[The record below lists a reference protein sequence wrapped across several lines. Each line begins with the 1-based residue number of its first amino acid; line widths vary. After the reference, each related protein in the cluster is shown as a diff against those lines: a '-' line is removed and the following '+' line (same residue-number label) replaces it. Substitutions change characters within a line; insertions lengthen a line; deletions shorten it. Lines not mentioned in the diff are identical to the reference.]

1 MKIPV
6 SGGTQVSAQPI
17 MQQHTPITGIG
28 RMGQAISNGMD
39 QYQEKQRKEEA
50 QQKAIALY
58 HDQVAAQEGQLK
70 VDDVLTSEMTE
81 QVVLLKND
89 VANGAISANDAN
101 KKLNEWSD
109 QRYKQLEPDLPLHA
123 REQYQNYW
131 KQNIQQQSSS
141 MMPLQLR
148 ADAQKGLTLAEQ
160 AFGIATRYDEA
171 KGAEYLD
178 LYLEKANIPENT
190 KSDLR
195 YKYKQTR
202 NLMAIDERMTNAIDS
217 KDTAVLDQLLTDMD
231 KGGFGYLDGP
241 TLQQKRAQVL
251 SRKDALNKQIEI
263 EENKRLQLAGKAFN
277 DFKSQV
283 FTGYELSDD
292 LINNVRGA
300 VRGTEHEQE
309 FEFYV
314 QQSANIQ
321 SFKHLSTP
329 DQQRLIN
336 QQRERMAKGQ
346 HADPVA
352 EEKLLSAYESVHQDK
367 LNTIK
372 ENPSQAVREAGLNI
386 HSLPAGEMH
395 MNPKSWAAK
404 AVENGV
410 SQASLKDSNVKL
422 LPIPAEDL
430 PDAKKAFNEAGV
442 QGKLAIISNLISES
456 KGVKNGA
463 AIWGSALGQL
473 GGGDLSYIVA
483 GVAHMNGY
491 KSDKG
496 EDVATAILSGTQAL
510 KNKSL
515 IFPKDDLLQQEF
527 SKYVGNTVS
536 GNTANMT
543 FASFK
548 ALYAHI
554 AERDGYTH
562 KDKDDISKSIAKTA
576 LSLATG
582 GVYEQDLKYGNQKAW
597 KVSKPYGMA
606 DERFESH
613 LQKGYA
619 TISQNTGISVSEL
632 KTLRLRQ
639 SEKRSS
645 KGEIQYDLVNEHG
658 KPLAT
663 KGVQWRINL
672 SGVTK

>member
-6 SGGTQVSAQPI
+6 SGGTQVGAQPI
-17 MQQHTPITGIG
+17 MQQHTPMTGLSEIG
-28 RMGQAISNGMD
+28 RTVDAIQNQRD
-39 QYQEKQRKEEA
+39 EKQRKEEA

-58 HDQVAAQEGQLK
+58 HDQISAQEGQLK
-70 VDDVLTSEMTE
+70 VDDVLTTEMSE
-81 QVVLLKND
+81 QVTLLKND
-89 VANGAISANDAN
+89 VANGAMSADDAN

-109 QRYKQLEPDLPLHA
+109 QRYKQLETDLPLHA
-123 REQYQNYW
+123 REQYQNHW
-131 KQNIQQQSSS
+131 KRNVQQQSTS
-141 MMPLQLR
+141 MLPLQLR

-202 NLMAIDERMTNAIDS
+202 NIMSIDERMTNAIDS

-251 SRKDALNKQIEI
+251 SRKDALNKQIEV
-263 EENKRLQLAGKAFN
+263 EETKRVQLAGKAFN

-292 LINNVRGA
+292 LIGSVRGA
-300 VRGTEHEQE
+300 VAGTEHEQE

-314 QQSANIQ
+314 QQSSNIQ
-321 SFKHLSTP
+321 SFKRMSTS
-329 DQQRLIN
+329 DQKRLIN
-336 QQRERMAKGQ
+336 QQRERMANGQ

-352 EEKLLSAYESVHQDK
+352 EEKLLSVYESVHQDK

-386 HSLPAGEMH
+386 HTLPAGEMH

-430 PDAKKAFNEAGV
+430 PDAKQAFNEADV
-442 QGKLAIISNLISES
+442 QGKLAIISNLIGES
-456 KGVKNGA
+456 KGVKNGS
-463 AIWGSALGQL
+463 AIWRSALGQL
-473 GGGDLSYIVA
+473 GGDNLAYVMA
-483 GVAHMNGY
+483 GVAQMNGY
-491 KSDKG
+491 RSDKG
-496 EDVATAILSGTQAL
+496 EDVATAILSGTQVL
-510 KNKSL
+510 KSKGL
-515 IFPKDDLLQQEF
+515 IFPKDELLQQEF
-527 SKYVGNTVS
+527 QKYVGSSVN
-536 GNTANMT
+536 GNTQQMT
-543 FASFK
+543 LDAFK

-554 AERDGYTH
+554 AQRDGYLH
-562 KDKDDISKSIAKTA
+562 KDRDDISKSIAKTA

-582 GVYEQDLKYGNQKAW
+582 GVYEQDVKYGNQKAW

-619 TISQNTGISVSEL
+619 TISQNTGISVAEL
-632 KTLRLRQ
+632 ETLRLR
-639 SEKRSS
+639 RSDRLS
-645 KGEIQYDLVNEHG
+645 PKGEIQYDLVNEHG
-658 KPLAT
+658 NPLVVGGA
-663 KGVQWRINL
+663 QWRINL

>member
-123 REQYQNYW
+123 RQQYQNHW

-171 KGAEYLD
+171 KGAEFLD
-178 LYLEKANIPENT
+178 LHLEKANIPENT

-202 NLMAIDERMTNAIDS
+202 NLMSIDERMTNAMDS
-217 KDTAVLDQLLTDMD
+217 KDITDLDQLLAEI
-231 KGGFGYLDGP
+231 KQGGFGYLDGP
-241 TLQQKRAQVL
+241 TLQRKTGEIL
-251 SRKDALNKQIEI
+251 SRKNAINTYLETQ
-263 EENKRLQLAGKAFN
+263 ENKRVQLAGKALN

-283 FTGYELSDD
+283 FTSYALSDD
-292 LINNVRGA
+292 LINKVRDD
-300 VRGTEHEQE
+300 VKGTEYEQE

-314 QQSANIQ
+314 HHSGKIQ
-321 SFKHLSTP
+321 TFKDMKTS
-329 DQQRLIN
+329 DQQRFIN
-336 QQRERMAKGQ
+336 QQREILAKGE
-346 HADPVA
+346 HVDPKTA
-352 EEKLLSAYESVHQDK
+352 TELLKIYESVHQDK

-456 KGVKNGA
+456 KGVKNGS

-473 GGGDLSYIVA
+473 AGGNQAYIMA

-536 GNTANMT
+536 GNIANMT

-562 KDKDDISKSIAKTA
+562 KDNDDISKSIAKTA

-619 TISQNTGISVSEL
+619 TISQNTGISVAEL
-632 KTLRLRQ
+632 ETLRLR
-639 SEKRSS
+639 RSDRLS
-645 KGEIQYDLVNEHG
+645 PKGEIQYDLVNEHG
-658 KPLAT
+658 KPLVVGGA
-663 KGVQWRINL
+663 QWRINL

>member
-6 SGGTQVSAQPI
+6 SGGTQVGAQPI
-17 MQQHTPITGIG
+17 MQQHTPMTGLSEIG
-28 RMGQAISNGMD
+28 RTVDAIQNQRD
-39 QYQEKQRKEEA
+39 EKQRKEEA

-58 HDQVAAQEGQLK
+58 HDQISAQEGQLK
-70 VDDVLTSEMTE
+70 VDDVLTTEMSE
-81 QVVLLKND
+81 QVTLLKND
-89 VANGAISANDAN
+89 VANGAMSADDAN

-109 QRYKQLEPDLPLHA
+109 QRYKQLETDLPLHA
-123 REQYQNYW
+123 REQYQNHW
-131 KQNIQQQSSS
+131 KRNVQQQSTS
-141 MMPLQLR
+141 MLPLQLR

-202 NLMAIDERMTNAIDS
+202 NIMSIDERMTNAIDS

-251 SRKDALNKQIEI
+251 SRKDALNKQIEV
-263 EENKRLQLAGKAFN
+263 EETKRVQLAGKAFN

-292 LINNVRGA
+292 LIGSVRGA
-300 VRGTEHEQE
+300 VAGTEHEQE

-314 QQSANIQ
+314 QQSSNIQ
-321 SFKHLSTP
+321 SFKRMSTS
-329 DQQRLIN
+329 DQKRLIN
-336 QQRERMAKGQ
+336 EQRERMSKGQ

-352 EEKLLSAYESVHQDK
+352 EEKLLSAYQSVHQDK

-386 HSLPAGEMH
+386 HPLPAGEMH

-404 AVENGV
+404 AIENGV
-410 SQASLKDSNVKL
+410 SQSALKDSNIKL

-442 QGKLAIISNLISES
+442 QGKLAIISNLIGES

-613 LQKGYA
+613 IQKGYA
-619 TISQNTGISVSEL
+619 TISKNTGIPVAEL
-632 KTLRLRQ
+632 ETLRLRH
-639 SEKRSS
+639 SDRLSP
-645 KGEIQYDLVNEHG
+645 KGEIQYDLVNERG
-658 KPLAT
+658 NPLVS

>member
-6 SGGTQVSAQPI
+6 SGGTQVGAQPI
-17 MQQHTPITGIG
+17 MQQNTPMTGLSQIG
-28 RMGQAISNGMD
+28 RTLETIHNQHD
-39 QYQEKQRKEEA
+39 EKQRKEEA

-58 HDQVAAQEGQLK
+58 HDRIAEQEGQLK
-70 VDDVLTSEMTE
+70 VDDVLSGELPE
-81 QVVLLKND
+81 QVTLLKND
-89 VANGAISANDAN
+89 VANGAMSADDAN
-101 KKLNEWSD
+101 KKLNEWSE

-123 REQYQNYW
+123 RQQYQNHW
-131 KQNIQQQSSS
+131 KQNIQQQGSS
-141 MMPLQLR
+141 MLPLQLR

-178 LYLEKANIPENT
+178 LYLDKANIPENT
-190 KSDLR
+190 KSELR
-195 YKYKQTR
+195 HKYKETR
-202 NLMAIDERMTNAIDS
+202 NLMSIDGAITSAIEA
-217 KDTAVLDQLLTDMD
+217 KDTAALDELLKKMD
-231 KGGFGYLDGP
+231 NGGFGFVDGP

-251 SRKDALNKQIEI
+251 SRKDAINKQVEI

-314 QQSANIQ
+314 QQSSNIQ
-321 SFKHLSTP
+321 KFKLMSTP
-329 DQQRLIN
+329 DQKRLIN

-352 EEKLLSAYESVHQDK
+352 EEKLLAVYESVHQEK
-367 LNTIK
+367 LETIK

-386 HSLPAGEMH
+386 HPLPAGEMH

-410 SQASLKDSNVKL
+410 SQSALKDSNIKL

-442 QGKLAIISNLISES
+442 QGKLAIISNLIGES

-463 AIWGSALGQL
+463 AIWGGALGQL
-473 GGGDLSYIVA
+473 GGGDQAYIMA

-515 IFPKDDLLQQEF
+515 IFPKDDLLKEEF

-548 ALYAHI
+548 ALYAHV

-582 GVYEQDLKYGNQKAW
+582 GVYEQDVKYGNQKAW

-619 TISQNTGISVSEL
+619 TISKNTGIPVAEL
-632 KTLRLRQ
+632 ETLRLR
-639 SEKRSS
+639 RSDRLS
-645 KGEIQYDLVNEHG
+645 PKGEIQYDLVNEHG

-663 KGVQWRINL
+663 KGMQWRINL

>member
-58 HDQVAAQEGQLK
+58 HDQISAQEGQLK
-70 VDDVLTSEMTE
+70 VDDVLTTEMTE
-81 QVVLLKND
+81 QVTLLKND
-89 VANGAISANDAN
+89 VANGAMSADDAN

-109 QRYKQLEPDLPLHA
+109 QRYKQLETDLPLHA
-123 REQYQNYW
+123 REQYQNHW
-131 KQNIQQQSSS
+131 KQNIQQQGSS
-141 MMPLQLR
+141 MLPPQLR

-190 KSDLR
+190 KAELR
-195 YKYKQTR
+195 HNYKVTR
-202 NLMAIDERMTNAIDS
+202 NIMSIDGAITNAVDS
-217 KDTAVLDQLLTDMD
+217 KNTAALDELLTKMD
-231 KGGFGYLDGP
+231 GGGFGYLDGP

-251 SRKDALNKQIEI
+251 SRKAALNQQIEV

-314 QQSANIQ
+314 QQSSNIQ
-321 SFKHLSTP
+321 KFKLMSTP
-329 DQQRLIN
+329 DQKRLIN

-352 EEKLLSAYESVHQDK
+352 EEKLLSVYESVHQEK
-367 LNTIK
+367 LETIK

-386 HSLPAGEMH
+386 HPLPAGEMH

-410 SQASLKDSNVKL
+410 SQSALKDSNVKL

-430 PDAKKAFNEAGV
+430 PDARKAFNEAGV
-442 QGKLAIISNLISES
+442 QGKLAIISNLIGES

-527 SKYVGNTVS
+527 STYVGNTVS

-548 ALYAHI
+548 ALYAHV
-554 AERDGYTH
+554 AERDGYVH
-562 KDKDDISKSIAKTA
+562 EDKDDISKSIAKTA

-582 GVYEQDLKYGNQKAW
+582 GVYEQDVKYGNQKAW
-597 KVSKPYGMA
+597 KVSKPYGMK
-606 DERFESH
+606 DERFENH
-613 LQKGYA
+613 IQKGYA
-619 TISQNTGISVSEL
+619 TISKNTGIPVAEL
-632 KTLRLRQ
+632 QTLRLR
-639 SEKRSS
+639 RSDRLS
-645 KGEIQYDLVNEHG
+645 PKGEIQYDLVNERG
-658 KPLAT
+658 NPLVTNGA
-663 KGVQWRINL
+663 QWRINL
-672 SGVTK
+672 TGVTK

>member
-6 SGGTQVSAQPI
+6 SSGTQVGAQPI
-17 MQQHTPITGIG
+17 MQQHTPMTGLSQIG
-28 RMGQAISNGMD
+28 RTLETIHNQRD
-39 QYQEKQRKEEA
+39 EKQRKEEA

-58 HDQVAAQEGQLK
+58 HDRIAEQEGQLK
-70 VDDVLTSEMTE
+70 VDDVLTTEMSE
-81 QVVLLKND
+81 QVTLLKND
-89 VANGAISANDAN
+89 VANGAMSADDAN
-101 KKLNEWSD
+101 KKLNEWSE
-109 QRYKQLEPDLPLHA
+109 QRYKQLETDLPLHA
-123 REQYQNYW
+123 REQYQNHW
-131 KQNIQQQSSS
+131 KRNVQQQSTS
-141 MMPLQLR
+141 MLPLQLR

-178 LYLEKANIPENT
+178 LYLDKANVPENT
-190 KSDLR
+190 KSELR
-195 YKYKQTR
+195 HNYKKTR
-202 NLMAIDERMTNAIDS
+202 NLMSIDERMNNAIDS

-251 SRKDALNKQIEI
+251 SRKDALNKQIEV
-263 EENKRLQLAGKAFN
+263 EENKRVQLAGKAFN

-292 LINNVRGA
+292 LIGSVRGA
-300 VRGTEHEQE
+300 VAGTEHEQE

-314 QQSANIQ
+314 QQSSNIQ
-321 SFKHLSTP
+321 SFKRMSTS
-329 DQQRLIN
+329 DQKRLIN
-336 QQRERMAKGQ
+336 QQRERMANGQ

-386 HSLPAGEMH
+386 HPLPAGEMH

-410 SQASLKDSNVKL
+410 SQSALKDSNIKL

-442 QGKLAIISNLISES
+442 QGKLAIISNLIGES

-473 GGGDLSYIVA
+473 GGGDQAYIMA

-510 KNKSL
+510 KNKQ
-515 IFPKDDLLQQEF
+515 IIMPKEDLLKTKF
-527 SKYVGNTVS
+527 NDYVGNTVS
-536 GNTANMT
+536 GSTANMT
-543 FASFK
+543 YASFK
-548 ALYAHI
+548 ALYAHVM
-554 AERDGYTH
+554 ERDGTQQGTNE
-562 KDKDDISKSIAKTA
+562 SIESGTAKTA

-582 GVYEQDLKYGNQKAW
+582 GVYEQDVKHNKKAW

-613 LQKGYA
+613 IQKGYD
-619 TISQNTGISVSEL
+619 TISKNTGIPVAEL
-632 KTLRLRQ
+632 ETLRLR
-639 SEKRSS
+639 RSDRLS
-645 KGEIQYDLVNEHG
+645 PKGEIQYDLVNERG
-658 KPLAT
+658 NPLVS
-663 KGVQWRINL
+663 KGAQWRINL